1 MVVQDQTQAKATSGT
16 DTKGCASDISVQDTM
31 SCAYPCHVDGQPC
44 MVIAPLASPEVE
56 KALRLTV
63 SCLPC
68 TSCPRP
74 AEHALARL
82 EGVRL
87 GKHEWR
93 VLLVA
98 APPDAEAGAVIA
110 PPTEG
115 RAADEAQRRAIRRL
129 ATLGQAHVGHARVST
144 ASKVP
149 FPSSWGLGKD
159 YVPRRDY
166 WHLAVWQSPLGAAVV
181 GRLRVALETGQR
193 IRWPLHRAALAV
205 ATRRTAQE
213 LRMAFRGHLDDLRKR
228 DMELAG
234 LEAQLGH
241 RVSGQKHLESV
252 RACVALM
259 AALDAQAR
267 E

>member
-1 MVVQDQTQAKATSGT
+1 MVVQEQTQVNPAQETG
-16 DTKGCASDISVQDTM
+16 TKGCASDVSVQDTT

-44 MVIAPLASPEVE
+44 IVIAPLASPEVE
-56 KALRLTV
+56 KALRHTA

-74 AEHALARL
+74 AERALARL

-87 GKHEWR
+87 GKHERR
-93 VLLVA
+93 VLLAA
-98 APPDAEAGAVIA
+98 APPDAETGAVIA

-129 ATLGQAHVGHARVST
+129 ATLGLAHVGHARVST

-149 FPSSWGLGKD
+149 LPASWGLGRD
-159 YVPRRDY
+159 YFPRRDY

-193 IRWPLHRAALAV
+193 IRWPLHHAALAV

-213 LRMAFRGHLDDLRKR
+213 LRTAFRGHLDDRMKGE
-228 DMELAG
+228 MELAG
-234 LEAQLGH
+234 FASQLGS
-241 RVSGQKHLESV
+241 RASGQKHLESV
-252 RACVALM
+252 RACKTMM
-259 AALDAQAR
+259 AALDAQPG